1 LVLEIEKVQKYYSYP
16 AIRFTQFL
24 CKKVMDL
31 GICHVLLGW
40 VILEFLHVYVPSAGV
55 QLAKTSAVKYTAYIN
70 IKLCFFSTIKSINM
84 NTAVNKRHLQASP
97 MYWF

>member
-1 LVLEIEKVQKYYSYP
+1 LSRNQETEKVQKYYSYP

-40 VILEFLHVYVPSAGV
+40 VILQFLHVYVPSAGV
-55 QLAKTSAVKYTAYIN
+55 QMAKTSAVKYRAYIN
-70 IKLCFFSTIKSINM
+70 I
-84 NTAVNKRHLQASP
+84 
-97 MYWF
+97 